1 MPRCHW
7 RVHFST
13 SFFSPSV
20 NVFPP
25 HYFTSHLIA
34 DRGCCSLTLLHTSL
48 YLFKWM
54 DSPFYDLGEPCED
67 LLISKW
73 MIFKLAYFLRKWC
86 KDICFWVS
94 SDRVPAVQ
102 TPGSLHQSA
111 MQTQANI
118 FLLYKS
124 NHLSVLAVFTKKK
137 MLCVP
142 SQSIVVWRTWEDLGV
157 LKCVREDYEDVL
169 LERQGKESTHC
180 WPPKTNWVSK
190 TTWFPRGAWLVVS

>member
-1 MPRCHW
+1 MPRCH
-7 RVHFST
+7 RHAHFSM
-13 SFFSPSV
+13 SFFFPSV

-34 DRGCCSLTLLHTSL
+34 DRGCCSLTLLHPSL

-54 DSPFYDLGEPCED
+54 DSPLYDLGEPCED

-102 TPGSLHQSA
+102 TPGSLRQSA

-124 NHLSVLAVFTKKK
+124 NHLSVLAVFTKKNA
-137 MLCVP
+137 LCAKA
-142 SQSIVVWRTWEDLGV
+142 IYCGLAYLGGFGSFKV
-157 LKCVREDYEDVL
+157 CKGRLWGRLAGEASKRKHTL
-169 LERQGKESTHC
+169 LTPQ
-180 WPPKTNWVSK
+180 N
-190 TTWFPRGAWLVVS
+190 